1 MAVGLE
7 ADGEEGEGEVGHGDG
22 EPGDELVLQRRHVAR
37 QQRLDTTQV
46 GSRAANETSHIFTI
60 LLGPSPCPS
69 NIGMLARKDLLV
81 INFADKHPN
90 FRHGFLS
97 QRSFLQ
103 SPMSSISL

>member
-60 LLGPSPCPS
+60 LLGPCPS
-69 NIGMLARKDLLV
+69 NIGMLACKDLSV
-81 INFADKHPN
+81 INLADKHPN

-103 SPMSSISL
+103 SPMVSISL

>member
-60 LLGPSPCPS
+60 LLGSCPS
-69 NIGMLARKDLLV
+69 NIGMLACKDL
-81 INFADKHPN
+81 AD
-90 FRHGFLS
+90 
-97 QRSFLQ
+97 
-103 SPMSSISL
+103 